1 MTILSSVEARRA
13 SMSVTLYPGTPIPT
27 RRALWQRLADD
38 LRLGWQSLRQ
48 ARARRRR
55 LRALEGL
62 SEHTLRDIG
71 MAECTGIRSP
81 TVAASNFL
89 RGL

>member
-1 MTILSSVEARRA
+1 
-13 SMSVTLYPGTPIPT
+13 MSVTLYPGTPIPT
-27 RRALWQRLADD
+27 RSPLWRRVLGDLAETW
-38 LRLGWQSLRQ
+38 LRWREQQ
-48 ARARRRR
+48 AQRRR

-71 MAECTGIRSP
+71 MASCTGLRPRSI
-81 TVAASNFL
+81 AASDFL

>member
-1 MTILSSVEARRA
+1 
-13 SMSVTLYPGTPIPT
+13 MSVTLYPGTPVPT
-27 RRALWQRLADD
+27 RRPLWQRLADD
-38 LRLGWQSLRQ
+38 LVLGWRGWQ
-48 ARARRRR
+48 AAREAQRR

-71 MAECTGIRSP
+71 MAQCTGLRARSI
-81 TVAASNFL
+81 AASDFL